1 MPFTLGVFEGDG
13 FGIGVLE
20 ELDWFGSFV
29 FVVEFNGAIFECSS
43 NTTHLSPFHNET
55 WILQHSGTPLLNESP

>member
-1 MPFTLGVFEGDG
+1 MPFILGVFEGDG

-20 ELDWFGSFV
+20 ELDWFGGFV
-29 FVVEFNGAIFECSS
+29 FVEFSGAIFKRSS

-55 WILQHSGTPLLNESP
+55 WILQHSGMPLLKESP